1 MYNRTEISNA
11 LVLAGVRV
19 ALAALSVLFLF
30 SCSSKDVLEEIED
43 INTDSTDPMRFS
55 CQMDQG
61 TPQQRATSTLL
72 TTDFLVNTY
81 KAYAT
86 SKQQTVMPNY
96 HVEYYTR
103 GNAWSGTLQHFW
115 DYTTIEGQ
123 YEKFWDYSN
132 FPYRFHAV
140 APYTNNQAR
149 VKMDDHNLSIHAP
162 YYYQTCLNGTVQTRK
177 ADCTLTTEEAEPY
190 IAAQV
195 HRGTDGKDTD
205 LLAIDPAKAN
215 VNNTTTTR
223 HREVWMPFHHLNSKI
238 RFAVYSLHPWA
249 TENLL
254 YIKDLTIKVTS
265 DNFVTAATGYEASC
279 GGTGTNDDPYTSW
292 RDLSANSG
300 FKGLTRKPALSLPTL
315 FTFEGGRNVAGNDL
329 RLAQTQKTAFFLQC
343 TEGIMQLPQT
353 NVTMTVSFKVYDQN
367 DQVYLTFTDVP
378 IEIEIDGTYHPYHTW
393 QSGYIYT
400 YYLIL
405 GGIGDKLELSFTC
418 TLTPWE
424 YVNGSLSTDLEH

>member
-1 MYNRTEISNA
+1 M
-11 LVLAGVRV
+11 
-19 ALAALSVLFLF
+19 ALAALSVLFFF

-215 VNNTTTTR
+215 FNNTTTT
-223 HREVWMPFHHLNSKI
+223 
-238 RFAVYSLHPWA
+238 
-249 TENLL
+249 
-254 YIKDLTIKVTS
+254 
-265 DNFVTAATGYEASC
+265 
-279 GGTGTNDDPYTSW
+279 
-292 RDLSANSG
+292 
-300 FKGLTRKPALSLPTL
+300 
-315 FTFEGGRNVAGNDL
+315 
-329 RLAQTQKTAFFLQC
+329 
-343 TEGIMQLPQT
+343 
-353 NVTMTVSFKVYDQN
+353 
-367 DQVYLTFTDVP
+367 
-378 IEIEIDGTYHPYHTW
+378 
-393 QSGYIYT
+393 
-400 YYLIL
+400 
-405 GGIGDKLELSFTC
+405 
-418 TLTPWE
+418 
-424 YVNGSLSTDLEH
+424 